1 MTNNCKNV
9 IASAVHSLSGHLFN
23 HHYDEFRKHNFEHS
37 FPCISDEKIFAE
49 IESIQAREDVQA
61 ELRKQLHWK
70 LHNEIRNLREG
81 NRVLWS
87 SDNSSVTSYCTAILD
102 KAFVQKELE
111 EYNSMKE
118 FLQNTFAEINDRM
131 DAYSNREF

>member
-1 MTNNCKNV
+1 MTNDCKNV
-9 IASAVHSLSGHLFN
+9 IASAVYSLSGHLFN

-37 FPCISDEKIFAE
+37 FPCISDEKIFAD
-49 IESIQAREDVQA
+49 IEAIQAREDVQA
-61 ELRKQLHWK
+61 VLREQLHWK
-70 LHNEIRNLREG
+70 LYHEIRDLREG

-87 SDNSSVTSYCTAILD
+87 SDNSSVTSYCDAILD
-102 KAFVQKELE
+102 KDFVQKELD

-118 FLQNTFAEINDRM
+118 FLQNTFAEINARM